1 MGECIVVAD
10 FGLGRTKIGAYR
22 KTNGKYE
29 LFSGSIFDTP
39 EGGLQEPETFQTFSL
54 ALEKLAVKGGLLYAL
69 FPRDE
74 KNVIRGEADY
84 PMGSAKEIERIIK
97 NNLSSFIPE
106 EEDQFHYD
114 WRLLEA
120 YSSGQGRFQVAAVRS
135 SYMDM
140 LHEMAERKHLKLQY
154 ADLNENAVENLAKLL
169 RRDSKYGISSI
180 EDATAVVE
188 VGHKTAR
195 IVVVTKDRVIQNET
209 VSHNLYRLDKILAGT
224 MGDMEN
230 DPSIYPELLKL
241 NPSYVNKVSQYQSFL
256 ATLSTEVIRVI
267 KQSISGENRYHLT
280 NIYFTG
286 GLYKIPQL
294 VSTVKDCFNVPCF
307 AYPLSDFLQVNDNC
321 ISRGNR
327 KPYPTPDVFA
337 ASLGVL
343 IGGN

>member
-39 EGGLQEPETFQTFSL
+39 EGGLGEPETLQTFSL
-54 ALEKLAVKGGLLYAL
+54 ALEKLAVKGGQLYAL

-74 KNVIRGEADY
+74 KNVVCGEANY
-84 PMGSAKEIERIIK
+84 PMGSGKEIERIIK

-120 YSSGQGRFQVAAVRS
+120 YSSGQGRFQVAAIRS

-140 LHEMAERKHLKLQY
+140 LHEMAERKHLKLRY

-169 RRDSKYGISSI
+169 CRNSKYGISSTG
-180 EDATAVVE
+180 DATAVVE
-188 VGHKTAR
+188 VGHKSAK
-195 IVVVTKDRVIQNET
+195 IVVVTKDRLIQNET
-209 VSHNLYRLDKILAGT
+209 VSHNLYRLDKILAGN

-230 DPSIYPELLKL
+230 DPGVSPELLKM

-256 ATLSTEVIRVI
+256 GALSTEVIRVI

-294 VSTVKDCFNVPCF
+294 VSTVKDSFDVPCF

-337 ASLGVL
+337 ASLGAL